1 MTSVPPEI
9 SGVAG
14 AMLQVALQVGA
25 AISLTV
31 QAGLLTLNPGGMTNY
46 ANVQASL
53 WFQFGWLLLN
63 ALMVIVFFRRSKMP
77 KLSEEEGAVAAF
89 GA

>member
-14 AMLQVALQVGA
+14 AMLQVSLQVGA

-53 WFQFGWLLLN
+53 WFQFGWLVVN
-63 ALMVIVFFRRSKMP
+63 ALIIIIFFRQSKMP
-77 KLSEEEGAVAAF
+77 KTSEEEGAAAAF

>member
-14 AMLQVALQVGA
+14 AMLQVSLQVGA
-25 AISLTV
+25 AIGLTV

-53 WFQFGWLLLN
+53 WFQFGWLVVN
-63 ALMVIVFFRRSKMP
+63 ALIIIVFFRQSKMP
-77 KLSEEEGAVAAF
+77 KTSEEEGAAAAF

>member
-1 MTSVPPEI
+1 
-9 SGVAG
+9 
-14 AMLQVALQVGA
+14 MLQVSLQVGA

-53 WFQFGWLLLN
+53 WFQFGWLVVN
-63 ALMVIVFFRRSKMP
+63 ALIIIVFFRQSKMP
-77 KLSEEEGAVAAF
+77 KTSEEEGAAAAF

>member
-14 AMLQVALQVGA
+14 AMLQVSLQVGA

-53 WFQFGWLLLN
+53 WFQFGWLVVN
-63 ALMVIVFFRRSKMP
+63 ALIIIVFFRQSKMP
-77 KLSEEEGAVAAF
+77 KTPEEEGAAAAF